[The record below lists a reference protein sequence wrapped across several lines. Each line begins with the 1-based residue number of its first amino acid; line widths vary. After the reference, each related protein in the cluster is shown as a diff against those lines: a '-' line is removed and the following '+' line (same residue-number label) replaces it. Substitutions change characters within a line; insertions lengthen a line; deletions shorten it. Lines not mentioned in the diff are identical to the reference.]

1 MINTSQ
7 VSTLNWQVYL
17 CKSSLLKG
25 AMGIFHLTLPSIPIS
40 VKYQEFSYFKVDP
53 LKIGTLVHEIILL
66 QLPNSKRTSKF
77 TDPGFQMRSPNPKN
91 HSPKIAHLSTNHRIA
106 DFKVVLWLVKRWEI
120 FGPMLF
126 ACGFLTWIFALIQES
141 HTGIIVNDYKEYMVL
156 LSNSLKIWVRN
167 SLIKHDLLIP
177 HNLE

>member
-53 LKIGTLVHEIILL
+53 LKIGSLVPEIVLL
-66 QLPNSKRTSKF
+66 ELPDSKRTSKF
-77 TDPGFQMRSPNPKN
+77 TDPGFQMRSPNPK
-91 HSPKIAHLSTNHRIA
+91 ITLR
-106 DFKVVLWLVKRWEI
+106 R
-120 FGPMLF
+120 
-126 ACGFLTWIFALIQES
+126 
-141 HTGIIVNDYKEYMVL
+141 
-156 LSNSLKIWVRN
+156 
-167 SLIKHDLLIP
+167 LLIFQSITGLLTSKLSCDWLKAKICIKYRK
-177 HNLE
+177 HGSSSFSHKYIQLCVLII